1 MQLAFVAM
9 LASDFGDIA
18 VDVVNFRWTSLGQ
31 VLIHGRIVQRMCH
44 ARGVQNGF
52 DFRFAR
58 AQQLVSGCFGRT
70 VGFID
75 QLFGEPTRVGMRMEF
90 AETNLVHGTQRVQ
103 HRVEYDFRHA
113 HADEVVH
120 DGRVERGRCEILVQ
134 RLLVF
139 AHLVSHIIRV
149 GTQVH
154 GLGMYSAGEVEIA
167 GAVHVGTDQC
177 GAAVNAV
184 CGEVFVELF
193 EVSIAVHGGE
203 HDLLLIEQMGAALEH
218 AVKLHLLEEHDPHVR
233 LAGVFLRIVHV
244 DRHEMAVFT
253 VLRHVGTALLADLLD
268 IRLPCIDEVDV
279 FVREFLQ
286 QRTVLDAHSAGTDH
300 CVLHVPR
307 SSLVKHLACFSSR
320 QSQDIGKTTWQ
331 HRRGYIR
338 FLWKARIVIIVFY
351 IALSAIIYLYVNM
364 II

>member
-1 MQLAFVAM
+1 
-9 LASDFGDIA
+9 
-18 VDVVNFRWTSLGQ
+18 
-31 VLIHGRIVQRMCH
+31 
-44 ARGVQNGF
+44 
-52 DFRFAR
+52 
-58 AQQLVSGCFGRT
+58 
-70 VGFID
+70 
-75 QLFGEPTRVGMRMEF
+75 MEF

-103 HRVEYDFRHA
+103 YRVEYDFRHA

-177 GAAVNAV
+177 GTAVNAV

-233 LAGVFLRIVHV
+233 LAG
-244 DRHEMAVFT
+244 
-253 VLRHVGTALLADLLD
+253 
-268 IRLPCIDEVDV
+268 
-279 FVREFLQ
+279 
-286 QRTVLDAHSAGTDH
+286 
-300 CVLHVPR
+300 
-307 SSLVKHLACFSSR
+307 
-320 QSQDIGKTTWQ
+320 
-331 HRRGYIR
+331 
-338 FLWKARIVIIVFY
+338 
-351 IALSAIIYLYVNM
+351 
-364 II
+364 

>member
-18 VDVVNFRWTSLGQ
+18 VDVVDFRRTSLSQ
-31 VLIHGRIVQRMCH
+31 VLIHGRIVQRMRH

-58 AQQLVSGCFGRT
+58 AQQLVSGCFGCA
-70 VGFID
+70 VSFVD

-90 AETNLVHGTQRVQ
+90 TEANLIHGTQRVQ

-120 DGRVERGRCEILVQ
+120 DGRVECGRCEILVQ

-154 GLGMYSAGEVEIA
+154 GLGMCPAGEVEIA

-177 GAAVNAV
+177 GAAVNAIF
-184 CGEVFVELF
+184 GEVFVELF

-203 HDLLLIEQMGAALEH
+203 HNLLLVEQVGAALEY
-218 AVKLHLLEEHDPHVR
+218 AVKLHLLEEHDPHIW
-233 LAGVFLRIVHV
+233 LAGVFLRVVHV
-244 DRHEMAVFT
+244 NRHEMAVFT
-253 VLRHVGTALLADLLD
+253 ILRHVGAALLANLLD
-268 IRLPCIDEVDV
+268 VRLPRINAGVAICASY
-279 FVREFLQ
+279 RLLQ
-286 QRTVLDAHSAGTDH
+286 RL
-300 CVLHVPR
+300 
-307 SSLVKHLACFSSR
+307 
-320 QSQDIGKTTWQ
+320 
-331 HRRGYIR
+331 
-338 FLWKARIVIIVFY
+338 
-351 IALSAIIYLYVNM
+351 
-364 II
+364 

>member
-1 MQLAFVAM
+1 
-9 LASDFGDIA
+9 
-18 VDVVNFRWTSLGQ
+18 
-31 VLIHGRIVQRMCH
+31 MCH

-70 VGFID
+70 VSFID

-90 AETNLVHGTQRVQ
+90 AEADLVHGTQRVQ

-149 GTQVH
+149 GTQIH
-154 GLGMYSAGEVEIA
+154 GLGMCSAGEVEIA

-184 CGEVFVELF
+184 FGEVFVELF

-203 HDLLLIEQMGAALEH
+203 HNLLLVEQVGAALEH

-233 LAGVFLRIVHV
+233 LADILLRVVHV
-244 DRHEMAVFT
+244 DRYEMAVFT
-253 VLRHVGTALLADLLD
+253 ILRHVGTALLADLLD
-268 IRLPCIDEVDV
+268 IRLPRIDEINILVC
-279 FVREFLQ
+279 EFLQ
-286 QRTVLDAHSAGTDH
+286 QHTVLDAHSACTDH
-300 CVLHVPR
+300 CVFHTTPL
-307 SSLVKHLACFSSR
+307 SLVCFR
-320 QSQDIGKTTWQ
+320 MA
-331 HRRGYIR
+331 
-338 FLWKARIVIIVFY
+338 F
-351 IALSAIIYLYVNM
+351 
-364 II
+364 